1 MRQKLKFKILSKY
14 GMIKT
19 FAEEIGYTRSQL
31 NSIINKRLIGS
42 NTFWKAVQEALE
54 ITDEELNSYI
64 NDNNSKRRK

>member
-1 MRQKLKFKILSKY
+1 MRLKLKFKILSKY

-19 FAEEIGYTRSQL
+19 FAEKIGYSRSHL

-42 NTFWKAVQEALE
+42 NTFWKTVQEALE